1 MAFFFI
7 SCEQLKEGIALTAL
21 AIHSCPGMGANVSIF
36 YIITNGVRNTLWAE
50 SDEILCIQFSNIFIT
65 FISTFRNYFSREK
78 GHIKIMTSF
87 VFINL
92 LVRWKCHDLG
102 WFKNF
107 DAKKYCIFN
116 FRWHPFRSLLCNV
129 LHNLNICFSLLS
141 VLPGFRTKG
150 HAKLPLKFILMQS
163 YERREGWHQ
172 NISKP
177 SYLMLANIRA
187 CSNKQLWQL

>member
-1 MAFFFI
+1 MWTCVYVVTYRLSGIFFI
-7 SCEQLKEGIALTAL
+7 SCEQLKEGIAITAPTV
-21 AIHSCPGMGANVSIF
+21 HSCLGIGANVSIF

-87 VFINL
+87 LFINL

-141 VLPGFRTKG
+141 CFARFQNKRTCQVAIKIHFNAILWKKGGVTSKYFQAILPDAG
-150 HAKLPLKFILMQS
+150 
-163 YERREGWHQ
+163 
-172 NISKP
+172 
-177 SYLMLANIRA
+177 
-187 CSNKQLWQL
+187 